1 MVTINCPLH
10 KSTRGLFDQVMLTN
24 MKQGA
29 YLVNTARGAI
39 VDRDALVK
47 VMESGHLAGAL
58 PSQFCPSFGESAM
71 QGRHS
76 GEHEVESSGVH
87 RLLDFGHALSRT
99 DANRCSARGRLCV
112 FSIRTVLRAHD
123 KNI

>member
-1 MVTINCPLH
+1 VVTINCPLH

-58 PSQFCPSFGESAM
+58 PSQFCSSFGESAM

-87 RLLDFGHALSRT
+87 RLLILVMHSQELTQIGAALEGGFV
-99 DANRCSARGRLCV
+99 CSQLGQ
-112 FSIRTVLRAHD
+112 S
-123 KNI
+123 

>member
-47 VMESGHLAGAL
+47 VLESGHLAGVCCLCAQAPL
-58 PSQFCPSFGESAM
+58 VYM
-71 QGRHS
+71 QYCTAGPTMVPHN
-76 GEHEVESSGVH
+76 EA
-87 RLLDFGHALSRT
+87 RLR
-99 DANRCSARGRLCV
+99 
-112 FSIRTVLRAHD
+112 IWPWPVLLLL
-123 KNI
+123 

>member
-10 KSTRGLFDQVMLTN
+10 KSTRGLFDQAMLTT

-58 PSQFCPSFGESAM
+58 PSQLCSI
-71 QGRHS
+71 HS
-76 GEHEVESSGVH
+76 GNQQCRAGTLASKHRSGSLQELH
-87 RLLDFGHALSRT
+87 RLLVSVMHSSRSDADIGAALEGGSVC
-99 DANRCSARGRLCV
+99 AQLGQS
-112 FSIRTVLRAHD
+112 
-123 KNI
+123 